1 VLQLQAWRRDAPV
14 SASQAHSRPQ
24 QLVDTRLPAFA
35 AGTKYCDHI
44 LVESQ
49 GNKRLALAAR
59 SAAPANSFDNMR
71 DGITCRPRGTKLGSG
86 QRRIIPCTATPTLAG
101 LFHKPS
107 PPSDWPDE
115 S

>member
-1 VLQLQAWRRDAPV
+1 MDDARAQLGEASAAQAYRG
-14 SASQAHSRPQ
+14 SQQ
-24 QLVDTRLPAFA
+24 FVDTRLPAFT

-44 LVESQ
+44 LVEPQ

-59 SAAPANSFDNMR
+59 SAAPANGFDNMR

-86 QRRIIPCTATPTLAG
+86 QRRIIPYAATPTLAG
-101 LFHKPS
+101 LFHKSS